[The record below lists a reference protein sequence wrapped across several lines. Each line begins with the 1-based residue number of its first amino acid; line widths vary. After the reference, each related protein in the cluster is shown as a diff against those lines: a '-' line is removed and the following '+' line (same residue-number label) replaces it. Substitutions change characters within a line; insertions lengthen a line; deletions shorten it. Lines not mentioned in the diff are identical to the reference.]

1 MKNLDPMIEYL
12 EIKETRI
19 CEQVFRHSK
28 KSEQPI
34 NISKTVVQL
43 FHTQIRRT
51 ILNIVMNVEK
61 IELVKEFKYLG
72 FTWTDK
78 LNR

>member
-1 MKNLDPMIEYL
+1 MKNSDPMIDYL
-12 EIKETRI
+12 EIEGTRI
-19 CEQVFRHSK
+19 CEQAFKYFK
-28 KSEQPI
+28 KWKQPI

-43 FHTQIRRT
+43 FHTQMQRP
-51 ILNIVMNVEK
+51 ILNIIMNGEK
-61 IELVKEFKYLG
+61 IELVKEFKHLG